1 MKKNK
6 ILTAGLILL
15 FTGLFLCVV
24 TNSDKYPF
32 MSVLQFIRVVII
44 GLGMVF
50 AIYGYTRQ
58 RWDSKT
64 V

>member
-15 FTGLFLCVV
+15 FTGLLLCVV
-24 TNSDKYPF
+24 TNSDKYTF
-32 MSVLQFIRVVII
+32 ISVLQFIRVVLI
-44 GLGMVF
+44 GLGMAF
-50 AIYGYTRQ
+50 TIYGYTRQ
-58 RWDSKT
+58 RWDSET